1 MRRFVEEDTGPGV
14 VWLMIIVD
22 EVNGQAGFHG
32 VCCAI
37 EVCALAPGCEI
48 QTHTYVNFM
57 KERQG
62 SERLSERDYSY
73 LNAVFICRL

>member
-1 MRRFVEEDTGPGV
+1 
-14 VWLMIIVD
+14 MIIVD

-37 EVCALAPGCEI
+37 EVWALAPGCEI

-62 SERLSERDYSY
+62 
-73 LNAVFICRL
+73 